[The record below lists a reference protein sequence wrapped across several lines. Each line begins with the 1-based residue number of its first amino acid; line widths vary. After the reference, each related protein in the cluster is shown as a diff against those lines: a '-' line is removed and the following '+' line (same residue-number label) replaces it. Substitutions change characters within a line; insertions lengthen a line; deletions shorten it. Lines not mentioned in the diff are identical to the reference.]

1 MNSNIRKRMAALPGQ
16 MRRLRQASL
25 PVAVVL
31 AIMLA
36 GSTLAAATR
45 VRFRPQVAYE
55 MAGSEP
61 KRIVAQDF
69 DGDGHLDLAVT
80 SYLGEENLTV
90 LLGNGAGNF
99 GDNQPFSPGITA
111 WGLAA
116 GYLNSD
122 NVPDLVL
129 TQGGHDSTL
138 VQIHA
143 GNGDGTFSLLDTT
156 TAGRFPVA
164 VVIGDFNEDTYPD
177 LAVANNV
184 LFGLSVITG
193 TAQGTFGAPSHMPN
207 WANMQATDLAMGDF
221 DGDNHLD
228 LAVSHYNGV
237 QTFLG
242 AGDGTFSAGSAAG
255 SNFLTEAVAAGDLN
269 GDSTLDLASIEIYGS
284 RLLINLGTGAGAF
297 AGAAIYTT
305 GSFPRDV
312 IFADMNMDGKQDI
325 VVANQSNNNVAVYL
339 GNGDGTLRSPQTFTT
354 GTQPGAVSAGDWN
367 EDGYPD
373 LAAPYRNLGETPWVS
388 ILLQS
393 CCDVTGDGQTT
404 SADIAAVAQA
414 VGDAWNGAPYNGDLD
429 MAPDGV
435 LDVRDVM
442 FVAAHLGSP

>member
-1 MNSNIRKRMAALPGQ
+1 M
-16 MRRLRQASL
+16 
-25 PVAVVL
+25 
-31 AIMLA
+31 
-36 GSTLAAATR
+36 
-45 VRFRPQVAYE
+45 
-55 MAGSEP
+55 
-61 KRIVAQDF
+61 
-69 DGDGHLDLAVT
+69 
-80 SYLGEENLTV
+80 
-90 LLGNGAGNF
+90 
-99 GDNQPFSPGITA
+99 
-111 WGLAA
+111 
-116 GYLNSD
+116 
-122 NVPDLVL
+122 
-129 TQGGHDSTL
+129 
-138 VQIHA
+138 
-143 GNGDGTFSLLDTT
+143 
-156 TAGRFPVA
+156 
-164 VVIGDFNEDTYPD
+164 
-177 LAVANNV
+177 
-184 LFGLSVITG
+184 
-193 TAQGTFGAPSHMPN
+193 
-207 WANMQATDLAMGDF
+207 
-221 DGDNHLD
+221 
-228 LAVSHYNGV
+228 
-237 QTFLG
+237 
-242 AGDGTFSAGSAAG
+242 
-255 SNFLTEAVAAGDLN
+255 
-269 GDSTLDLASIEIYGS
+269 
-284 RLLINLGTGAGAF
+284 LINLGTGAGAF

>member
-69 DGDGHLDLAVT
+69 DGRTRVSRWAGIATAVR
-80 SYLGEENLTV
+80 
-90 LLGNGAGNF
+90 
-99 GDNQPFSPGITA
+99 GITA

-228 LAVSHYNGV
+228 RRGRVHRA
-237 QTFLG
+237 G
-242 AGDGTFSAGSAAG
+242 AFSAAG
-255 SNFLTEAVAAGDLN
+255 QQCSTEAVAADC
-269 GDSTLDLASIEIYGS
+269 GDSTLTWPL
-284 RLLINLGTGAGAF
+284 RLRQPLLINLGTGAGAF